1 MGHTRTNMNIRQ
13 WINNFLN
20 RDIRFTTSSPV
31 QPTAISD
38 VNINGQ
44 QDRCLHF
51 TIYFANG
58 GRIVETKRYDRM
70 KDKIHNNLYI
80 ITPDKEFGVEIDKI
94 LTLEALK
101 N

>member
-1 MGHTRTNMNIRQ
+1 M
-13 WINNFLN
+13 LA
-20 RDIRFTTSSPV
+20 S
-31 QPTAISD
+31 QPIQGSD
-38 VNINGQ
+38 VSCVRINEQ

-58 GRIVETKRYDRM
+58 GRIVETKRFDRL

-80 ITPDKEFGVEIDKI
+80 ITPDKEFGIEIDKI